1 MAAGLSDLIVENPEQ
16 PGSYVRP
23 SLESRSLLD
32 KGSEGRLSH
41 FLSVFGVQACSPR
54 RPEDL
59 GQVGLRDGLKC
70 LRVSFPYPCRQLWI
84 VAVLSVIGVE
94 IRVEELRRQIQS
106 SGFGKT
112 GSPTH

>member
-1 MAAGLSDLIVENPEQ
+1 MSNALANFIRVGF
-16 PGSYVRP
+16 
-23 SLESRSLLD
+23 LD
-32 KGSEGRLSH
+32 KMSAGGH
-41 FLSVFGVQACSPR
+41 
-54 RPEDL
+54 
-59 GQVGLRDGLKC
+59 
-70 LRVSFPYPCRQLWI
+70 